1 MSLFLEVRV
10 IMARNI
16 LVQPSP
22 SMISILV
29 RPIVFLLSPRPLMT
43 SGPVSLIGVIQIL
56 VILLLIR
63 PRVDASCQL
72 HVGVHLVHV
81 EDLLI
86 RGLQ

>member
-1 MSLFLEVRV
+1 
-10 IMARNI
+10 MARNV

-29 RPIVFLLSPRPLMT
+29 HPSVFMLSPRPLMT
-43 SGPVSLIGVIQIL
+43 GSPVCLIGEIKVLI
-56 VILLLIR
+56 VLLLIR

-72 HVGVHLVHV
+72 HVSVHLIEV

-86 RGLQ
+86 RRLQ